1 MPTIK
6 LKGTSALK
14 ENVSQNATKEPKK
27 KKKWVEILAHS
38 SLYHISFDI
47 GS

>member
-14 ENVSQNATKEPKK
+14 EYVSQNAIKEPKK
-27 KKKWVEILAHS
+27 KWLEILAHC